1 MKAKWIID
9 YDFPVMVDGH
19 WTGESG
25 LGKAGDVTEHP
36 DCWKLCVIRDHG
48 PLSKSFGKVHAEP
61 ADDEC
66 RQRVEQFCKRQT
78 GQAYAQWLT
87 VDPLNGGDAETEFK
101 KRFGLVDEEAEA
113 KEAATAEFEARL
125 MEGV

>member
-9 YDFPVMVDGH
+9 YDFPVMVDGN

-25 LGKAGDVTEHP
+25 LGKAGDVVEHP

-48 PLSKSFGKVHAEP
+48 PLSPTFGKVHAEP

-66 RQRVEQFCKRQT
+66 RKRVEQFCKRQT
-78 GQAYAQWLT
+78 GQTYAKWLT
-87 VDPLNGGDAETEFK
+87 VDPLNGGDAEAEFK
-101 KRFGLVDEEAEA
+101 KRFGLEAQLEEAE
-113 KEAATAEFEARL
+113 
-125 MEGV
+125 GV